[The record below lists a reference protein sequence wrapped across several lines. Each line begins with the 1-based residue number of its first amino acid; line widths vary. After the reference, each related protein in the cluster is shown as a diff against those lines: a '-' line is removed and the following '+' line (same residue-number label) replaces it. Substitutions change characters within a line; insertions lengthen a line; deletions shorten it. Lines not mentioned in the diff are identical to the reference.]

1 MLIIINYII
10 SFWNLICNNI
20 FKLKNNKYNIIYINY
35 NMHFCDKCGN
45 MFYLK
50 ISEEVDSQL
59 LYYCRKC
66 GNKSNDKVDGESNEL
81 CVSKTHIKKTTQSYK
96 NIINSYTKLDPT
108 LPRLTNMKCP
118 NPQCTIKASDNSDG
132 VGGESKGGEES
143 KEIIYIRYDN
153 DNMKYIYLCTNCDYH
168 WINN

>member
-1 MLIIINYII
+1 
-10 SFWNLICNNI
+10 
-20 FKLKNNKYNIIYINY
+20 
-35 NMHFCDKCGN
+35 MHFCDKCGN

-66 GNKSNDKVDGESNEL
+66 GNKSNDTVNSESNEL

-118 NPQCTIKASDNSDG
+118 NAQCSSVEA
-132 VGGESKGGEES
+132 GGESKGGESKGGES
-143 KEIIYIRYDN
+143 KGGDTNEIIYIRYDN
-153 DNMKYIYLCTNCDYH
+153 DNMKYIYLCTKCDYT
-168 WINN
+168 WVNN

>member
-1 MLIIINYII
+1 
-10 SFWNLICNNI
+10 
-20 FKLKNNKYNIIYINY
+20 
-35 NMHFCDKCGN
+35 

-66 GNKSNDKVDGESNEL
+66 GNKSNDSVDSDTSEL

-118 NPQCTIKASDNSDG
+118 NAQCSNVNNISAESK
-132 VGGESKGGEES
+132 GGESKGGEYKGGES
-143 KEIIYIRYDN
+143 KEGDTNEIIYIRYDN
-153 DNMKYIYLCTNCDYH
+153 DNMKYIYLCTKCDYT
-168 WINN
+168 WVNN

>member
-1 MLIIINYII
+1 
-10 SFWNLICNNI
+10 
-20 FKLKNNKYNIIYINY
+20 
-35 NMHFCDKCGN
+35 MHFCDKCGN

-66 GNKSNDKVDGESNEL
+66 GNKSNDSVDSDTSEL

-118 NPQCTIKASDNSDG
+118 NAQCSTVNNISAESKEGESK
-132 VGGESKGGEES
+132 GGESKGGDTN
-143 KEIIYIRYDN
+143 EIIYIRYDN
-153 DNMKYIYLCTNCDYH
+153 DNMKYIYLCTKCDYT
-168 WINN
+168 WVNN